1 MANIYG
7 ASLFLPFGGGV
18 QRARAGAL
26 AGVRAASVGGLAG
39 TNLRALLEAADVHA
53 GFRERYGPVLASH
66 LCQKVGNTDN
76 LELGFAIIVRLLP
89 GFAKGEFE
97 QMLKQSA
104 RGDFLERLKND
115 PELSFSMATGSALYD
130 DPELMAEEKADTWN
144 NGANLDPRSKGQT
157 AYTRRK
163 EQTALRG
170 ATARD
175 EGVRKNFAGK
185 GLGAGALGA

>member
-1 MANIYG
+1 M
-7 ASLFLPFGGGV
+7 
-18 QRARAGAL
+18 
-26 AGVRAASVGGLAG
+26 
-39 TNLRALLEAADVHA
+39 HA

-130 DPELMAEEKADTWN
+130 DPELMAEEKADT
-144 NGANLDPRSKGQT
+144 
-157 AYTRRK
+157 
-163 EQTALRG
+163 
-170 ATARD
+170 
-175 EGVRKNFAGK
+175 
-185 GLGAGALGA
+185 